1 MTAAGKGRREHEK
14 QRTKPG
20 TMKKLPIMLAAAAL
34 FTTMGL
40 NAQDKKTDR
49 DPAEMEQRGQE
60 RAQERSAYLTKE
72 LGLND
77 EQSRKVEIINSDFA
91 KAMTDLKASG
101 ADETTRKTKAKA
113 LRDQRETDMRSVLT
127 EAQYAQLKELR
138 KAKRAEH
145 MEKRGQMKAAPQAQ

>member
-1 MTAAGKGRREHEK
+1 MNDR
-14 QRTKPG
+14 

-40 NAQDKKTDR
+40 SAQDKGKADM
-49 DPAEMEQRGQE
+49 DPVEMEQRGQE
-60 RAQERSAYLTKE
+60 RAAQRSDMMSKE

-77 EQSRKVEIINSDFA
+77 EQTQKVKIINSDFA

-101 ADETTRKTKAKA
+101 ADEATRKAKAKA

-127 EAQYAQLKELR
+127 AEQYTKLQELR

-145 MEKRGQMKAAPQAQ
+145 MEKRGQKKEVPRAQ

>member
-1 MTAAGKGRREHEK
+1 MTAAGKDRREHEK

-40 NAQDKKTDR
+40 SAQEKKTDR

-77 EQSRKVEIINSDFA
+77 EQSRKVELINSDFA
-91 KAMTDLKASG
+91 RSMTDLKASG
-101 ADETTRKTKAKA
+101 ADQATSKTKAKA
-113 LRDQRETDMRSVLT
+113 LREQRETDLRSVLT

>member
-1 MTAAGKGRREHEK
+1 
-14 QRTKPG
+14 
-20 TMKKLPIMLAAAAL
+20 MKKLPIMLAAAAL
-34 FTTMGL
+34 FSTMGL
-40 NAQDKKTDR
+40 SAQDKKGSDM

-60 RAQERSAYLTKE
+60 RAGERTDMMTKE

-77 EQSRKVEIINSDFA
+77 EQAQKVRIINSDFA

-127 EAQYAQLKELR
+127 EQQYTKLKELR